1 MTNHEGQRMQRDRG
15 VQAVARLSDG
25 DRHALPSTPGP
36 ELEGAFRTPTLRCAA
51 AHPSFMHTGQLAQLS
66 QVVDFFDRGGDHAGD
81 FPGSNELQPIGLSVR
96 ERADLTAFLGAL
108 QGPGP
113 DAALLTAPSTP

>member
-1 MTNHEGQRMQRDRG
+1 
-15 VQAVARLSDG
+15 
-25 DRHALPSTPGP
+25 
-36 ELEGAFRTPTLRCAA
+36 
-51 AHPSFMHTGQLAQLS
+51 MHTGQLAQLS

-108 QGPGP
+108 QGPVP